1 MKSIPE
7 LKSIADAMGDNVEV
21 VSISGDAKSVWKM
34 ASSRHGISW
43 HNFNDLKGNT
53 PDGICTK
60 FNIEA
65 LPTFVIVSPE
75 GVVIDKMQGYAEDAV
90 KNLVNT
96 NVRP

>member
-1 MKSIPE
+1 MQFLCSYIF
-7 LKSIADAMGDNVEV
+7 
-21 VSISGDAKSVWKM
+21 VS
-34 ASSRHGISW
+34 
-43 HNFNDLKGNT
+43 
-53 PDGICTK
+53 TK

-75 GVVIDKMQGYAEDAV
+75 GVVIDKMRGYAEDAV

>member
-1 MKSIPE
+1 MINTDKYLFQISPQKYLSIFIMHFFCMQF
-7 LKSIADAMGDNVEV
+7 LCSYIF
-21 VSISGDAKSVWKM
+21 VS
-34 ASSRHGISW
+34 
-43 HNFNDLKGNT
+43 
-53 PDGICTK
+53 TK

-75 GVVIDKMQGYAEDAV
+75 GVVIDKMRGYAEDAV